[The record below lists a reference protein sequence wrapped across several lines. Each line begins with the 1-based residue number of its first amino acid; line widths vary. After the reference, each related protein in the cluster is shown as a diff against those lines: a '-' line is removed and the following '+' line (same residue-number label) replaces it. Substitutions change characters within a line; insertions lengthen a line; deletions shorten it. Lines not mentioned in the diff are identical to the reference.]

1 MTSGH
6 SRMVCLCDPGTRI
19 QRQKENR
26 VICVIRAK
34 KKINHATLMHRERTK
49 LLDNDNKLLEYL
61 QQGQKVTTSPI
72 PSIFNAMH
80 RPLPLRKVSQSKIL
94 TPSKQN
100 CNIKMRA

>member
-72 PSIFNAMH
+72 PRYVQFIPRETLLFC
-80 RPLPLRKVSQSKIL
+80 L
-94 TPSKQN
+94 TGAYQ
-100 CNIKMRA
+100 